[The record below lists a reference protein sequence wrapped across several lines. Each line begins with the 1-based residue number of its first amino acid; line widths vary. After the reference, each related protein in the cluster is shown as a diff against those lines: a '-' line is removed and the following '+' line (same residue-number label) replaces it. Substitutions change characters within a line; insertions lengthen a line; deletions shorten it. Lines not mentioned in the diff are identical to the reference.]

1 MMVIG
6 TSFAIAFALS
16 RPLIFLSYMV
26 VFSEPIEARFLSLA
40 MASIASWGVA
50 APGSRVLALRGRRTA
65 GARVFS
71 CTGDSFEQRSTGSA
85 RLAELIH

>member
-1 MMVIG
+1 MLFDIA
-6 TSFAIAFALS
+6 FAFALS

-26 VFSEPIEARFLSLA
+26 VFSEPFEARFLSLA

-65 GARVFS
+65 AFFLSGKQPRN
-71 CTGDSFEQRSTGSA
+71 
-85 RLAELIH
+85 